1 MNSNLYEFIHHT
13 LNISLM
19 TNILVIDDNP
29 SVIKLM
35 AKILKANDYEVS
47 IASGGGS
54 GIKKLDKDEYDLVF
68 TDLMMPGIGGMEVLE
83 HVISKSPKTMCII
96 LTAHGTIKSSVDAI
110 KKGAFDYITKP
121 VSPSELLVVVEK
133 AIKFKNLEE
142 ENSRL
147 KKELRGKYDYTNFVG
162 TSNAIKKIYDLIE
175 KVADTDG
182 TVLITGASGTG
193 KELIARAIHYNS
205 NRSEKPLVV
214 VSCGAIP
221 EALLESE
228 LFGHEKGAFTG
239 AFKKRIGRFEMANGG
254 TIFLDEIGEMSPA
267 LQVKLL
273 RVLQEQKFERVG
285 GTKTIHVDLRIIAA
299 TNRNLTTAI
308 NNEIFREDLYYRL
321 NVIPIK
327 VPSLKQRKSDIPLL
341 IDFFLKKFQAG
352 KKIKITGFL
361 PEAMDAMIAY
371 DWPGNVRELE
381 NAVKRITILCENQ
394 VVSFDDLPE
403 IIQEKSRSV
412 QFSDEVIIEEKL
424 DFQEAVKYY
433 ERKIILEALEK
444 SNWIKSKAAKLLN
457 INRTTLVAKIKKQ
470 NIDIDDVATG

>member
-1 MNSNLYEFIHHT
+1 
-13 LNISLM
+13 M

-29 SVIKLM
+29 SIIKLM
-35 AKILKANDYEVS
+35 AKILKANNYEVS
-47 IASGGGS
+47 TASAGES
-54 GIKKLDKDEYDLVF
+54 GIKKFDQNDYDIVF
-68 TDLMMPGIGGMEVLE
+68 TDLMMPGIDGMEVLE

-142 ENSRL
+142 ENIRL
-147 KKELRGKYDYTNFVG
+147 KKELRGKYDYSNFVG
-162 TSNAIKKIYDLIE
+162 TSKAIKKIYDLIE

-254 TIFLDEIGEMSPA
+254 SIFLDEIGEMSPA

-341 IDFFLKKFQAG
+341 IDFFLKKFQEG
-352 KKIKITGFL
+352 KKKKVTGFL
-361 PEAMDAMIAY
+361 PGAMDAMMAY

-381 NAVKRITILCENQ
+381 NVVKRLTILCENQ

-403 IIQEKSRSV
+403 IIQEKSQSV
-412 QFSDEVIIEEKL
+412 QFSDEEIIEEEL
-424 DFQEAVKYY
+424 DFQEAVKHY

-470 NIDIDDVATG
+470 NIETDDAATG

>member
-1 MNSNLYEFIHHT
+1 
-13 LNISLM
+13 M
-19 TNILVIDDNP
+19 TRILVIDDNP
-29 SVIKLM
+29 AITKLM
-35 AKILKANDYEVS
+35 AKILRADDYKVTT
-47 IASGGGS
+47 ASSGEL
-54 GIKKLDKDEYDLVF
+54 GIKKLDKNDYDLVF
-68 TDLMMPGIGGMEVLE
+68 TDLMMPDISGMDVLE
-83 HVISKSPKTMCII
+83 HVISKSQKTMCII

-110 KKGAFDYITKP
+110 KKGAFDYVTKP
-121 VSPSELLVVVEK
+121 VSPSELLIVVEK

-142 ENSRL
+142 ENIRL

-162 TSNAIKKIYDLIE
+162 TSKAIKKIYDLIE

-205 NRSEKPLVV
+205 NRSEKLLVV

-239 AFKKRIGRFEMANGG
+239 AYKRRIGRFEMANGG
-254 TIFLDEIGEMSPA
+254 SIFLDEIGEMSPA

-308 NNEIFREDLYYRL
+308 NNETFREDLYYRL

-327 VPSLKQRKSDIPLL
+327 VPSLRQRKSDIPLL
-341 IDFFLKKFQAG
+341 IDFFLKKFQG
-352 KKIKITGFL
+352 KKGQRLTGLL
-361 PEAMDAMIAY
+361 PAAMNAMLAY
-371 DWPGNVRELE
+371 NWPGNVRELE
-381 NAVKRITILCENQ
+381 NVIKRLTILCENE
-394 VVSFDDLPE
+394 VASFDDLPE
-403 IIQEKSRSV
+403 VIQEKSRSA
-412 QFSDEVIIEEKL
+412 QSSDEVIMEQDI
-424 DFQEAVKYY
+424 DFHDAVKDY
-433 ERKIILEALEK
+433 EKKIILEALER

-470 NIDIDDVATG
+470 NINIDVAAMG

>member
-1 MNSNLYEFIHHT
+1 
-13 LNISLM
+13 M

-29 SVIKLM
+29 SIIKLM
-35 AKILKANDYEVS
+35 SKILKANDYEVS
-47 IASGGGS
+47 TASGGEA
-54 GIKKLDKDEYDLVF
+54 GIKKLDKNDYDLVF
-68 TDLMMPGIGGMEVLE
+68 TDLMMPDIGGMEVLE

-142 ENSRL
+142 ENIRL

-162 TSNAIKKIYDLIE
+162 TSKAIKKIYDLIE

-182 TVLITGASGTG
+182 TILITGASGTG

-205 NRSEKPLVV
+205 DRSEKPLVV

-308 NNEIFREDLYYRL
+308 NNETFREDLYYRL

-341 IDFFLKKFQAG
+341 IDFFLKKFQGG
-352 KKIKITGFL
+352 KKKRVTGLL

-381 NAVKRITILCENQ
+381 NVVKRLTILCENQ
-394 VVSFDDLPE
+394 VVSFYDLPE
-403 IIQEKSRSV
+403 IIQEKGRPV
-412 QFSDEVIIEEKL
+412 QSSDEVIIEEEL
-424 DFQEAVKYY
+424 NFQEAVKHY

-470 NIDIDDVATG
+470 NIDIDDAAMG

>member
-1 MNSNLYEFIHHT
+1 
-13 LNISLM
+13 M
-19 TNILVIDDNP
+19 TSILVIDDNP
-29 SVIKLM
+29 AIIKLM

-47 IASGGGS
+47 TALGGEL
-54 GIKKLDKDEYDLVF
+54 GIKKLEKNDYDLVF
-68 TDLMMPGIGGMEVLE
+68 TDLMMPDISGMEVLE
-83 HVISKSPKTMCII
+83 HVISKSLKTMCII

-133 AIKFKNLEE
+133 ALKFKNLEE
-142 ENSRL
+142 ENLRL
-147 KKELRGKYDYTNFVG
+147 KKELRGKYNYTNLVG

-182 TVLITGASGTG
+182 TILITGASGTG
-193 KELIARAIHYNS
+193 KELIARAIHYTS
-205 NRSEKPLVV
+205 NRSDKPLVV

-239 AFKKRIGRFEMANGG
+239 AFKRRIGRFEMANGG
-254 TIFLDEIGEMSPA
+254 SIFLDEIGEMSPG

-299 TNRNLTTAI
+299 TNRNLTNAI
-308 NNEIFREDLYYRL
+308 NSETFREDLYYRL

-327 VPSLKQRKSDIPLL
+327 VPSLKKRKSDIPLL
-341 IDFFLKKFQAG
+341 LDFFLKKFQKG
-352 KKIKITGFL
+352 KEKRITGFL
-361 PEAMDAMIAY
+361 PVAMDALIAY

-381 NAVKRITILCENQ
+381 NVVKRLTILCENQ

-403 IIQEKSRSV
+403 IIQEKNQSV
-412 QFSDEVIIEEKL
+412 QSSDEVIMEQDL
-424 DFQEAVKYY
+424 NFHEAVKDY
-433 ERKIILEALEK
+433 EKKIILEALEK
-444 SNWIKSKAAKLLN
+444 SNWVKSKAAKLLN

-470 NIDIDDVATG
+470 NIDIDDAAMG

>member
-1 MNSNLYEFIHHT
+1 VAKRIRS
-13 LNISLM
+13 M
-19 TNILVIDDNP
+19 TSILVIDDNP
-29 SVIKLM
+29 AIIKLM

-47 IASGGGS
+47 TASGGES
-54 GIKKLDKDEYDLVF
+54 GIKKLEKNDYDLVF
-68 TDLMMPGIGGMEVLE
+68 TDLMMPDISGMEVLE

-110 KKGAFDYITKP
+110 KNGAFDYITKP

-133 AIKFKNLEE
+133 ALKFKNLEE
-142 ENSRL
+142 ENIRL
-147 KKELRGKYDYTNFVG
+147 KKELRGKYNYTNLVG
-162 TSNAIKKIYDLIE
+162 TSKAIKKIYNLIE

-193 KELIARAIHYNS
+193 KELIARAIHYIS
-205 NRSEKPLVV
+205 NRSDKPLVV

-239 AFKKRIGRFEMANGG
+239 AFKRRIGRFEMANGG

-299 TNRNLTTAI
+299 TNKNLTTAI
-308 NNEIFREDLYYRL
+308 NNETFREDLYYRL

-327 VPSLKQRKSDIPLL
+327 VPSLKKRKSDIPLL
-341 IDFFLKKFQAG
+341 LDFFLKKFQRG
-352 KKIKITGFL
+352 KEKRVTGFL
-361 PEAMDAMIAY
+361 PVAMDAMIAY

-381 NAVKRITILCENQ
+381 NVVKRLTILCEDQ

-412 QFSDEVIIEEKL
+412 QSSDEVIMEQDL
-424 DFQEAVKYY
+424 NFHEAVKDY
-433 ERKIILEALEK
+433 EKKIILEALERT
-444 SNWIKSKAAKLLN
+444 NWVKSKAAKLLN

-470 NIDIDDVATG
+470 NIDIDDAAMG